1 MNLGKHKIRNHST
14 SYICTPSF
22 VFPTWLRSSNNAFV
36 KESETDVVEKKAFRF
51 VMRSWS
57 SPVTLETSSLV
68 NGLIPCAYPQVM
80 FEINGSFFTVKMHWM
95 TTYKLCLWNALQIT
109 GHKANIWRYVL
120 HRPYPLHCIGILSF
134 RSWSLFARIG
144 IKLKIASY
152 VK

>member
-1 MNLGKHKIRNHST
+1 MHPQF
-14 SYICTPSF
+14 C
-22 VFPTWLRSSNNAFV
+22 VSNVTAKFKQCLCQRKWNWRRR
-36 KESETDVVEKKAFRF
+36 KKKAFRF